1 MLGSTNPYLDFQK
14 RRRNLKLDVAE
25 ITWISESHFFIY
37 LLANLFFFLRKHRSR
52 VTAKRIGNAR
62 RNFKKIGVDPSAER
76 ARGRSWWCLLSVAEW
91 VEREVEEGRG
101 REGGG
106 GKG

>member
-1 MLGSTNPYLDFQK
+1 MDLRKPLFYLF
-14 RRRNLKLDVAE
+14 
-25 ITWISESHFFIY
+25 ISES
-37 LLANLFFFLRKHRSR
+37 LFFLRKHRSR

-91 VEREVEEGRG
+91 VEREVGGKWRREGEEREEGG
-101 REGGG
+101 RAR
-106 GKG
+106 KS